1 MAKLQNPLKNVRLV
15 LQPGNR
21 KLKITLTCL
30 ILCGMAALAALA
42 FVIRGIQAQTQEKLN
57 EAAVLEYENS
67 RLEEQLQETGDAQ
80 NVLDIA
86 REELGLVDPDTV
98 FLTPNQ

>member
-1 MAKLQNPLKNVRLV
+1 MAKLQNPFKNVRLV
-15 LQPGNR
+15 LEPGNR
-21 KLKITLTCL
+21 KLKIVLVCL
-30 ILCGMAALAALA
+30 ILCGMAALAALTL
-42 FVIRGIQAQTQEKLN
+42 VIRDIHAQTQEKLN

-98 FLTPNQ
+98 LLTPNQ